1 MTYIA
6 KNMRFLRKMTGLS
19 QHDFAQ
25 KVDLNRGNIASYE
38 KGTAEP
44 STEKLLRITKF
55 FHVDLTDFIEKNL
68 EEELNQKTINISVKN
83 GELHISQQNLE
94 EVVDGE
100 ITQNNQ
106 QSTQI
111 LGERSV
117 ELKKILEGFKNYY
130 QYKSAKY
137 NKYKEHSDVEKDYLS
152 DYFRLLEIAEDI
164 LDINRQLL
172 HKIVVIE
179 KD

>member
-6 KNMRFLRKMTGLS
+6 KNMRFLRKIAGLS

-25 KVDLNRGNIASYE
+25 KVALNRGNIASYE

-55 FHVDLTDFIEKNL
+55 FQVNLTDFIEKDLENEFNL
-68 EEELNQKTINISVKN
+68 QNINISVKN
-83 GELHISQQNLE
+83 GVIHITEQIKDDSISEDGFSGVEQPV
-94 EVVDGE
+94 EV
-100 ITQNNQ
+100 
-106 QSTQI
+106 
-111 LGERSV
+111 LGERSI
-117 ELKKILEGFKNYY
+117 ELKKILEGFQNYY
-130 QYKSAKY
+130 QYKTAKS
-137 NKYKEHSDVEKDYLS
+137 KDLTDVEKGYLS

-172 HKIVVIE
+172 KKVAVAE
-179 KD
+179 R

>member
-55 FHVDLTDFIEKNL
+55 FHVDLTDFIEKDL
-68 EEELNQKTINISVKN
+68 EEELNQKNINISVKN
-83 GELHISQQNLE
+83 GELHISHQSLE

-100 ITQNNQ
+100 MNQNNQ
-106 QSTQI
+106 QSTQV

-117 ELKKILEGFKNYY
+117 ELKKILEGFQNYY

-137 NKYKEHSDVEKDYLS
+137 KELSDVEKGYLS

>member
-55 FHVDLTDFIEKNL
+55 FHVDLTDFIEKDL
-68 EEELNQKTINISVKN
+68 EEELNQKNINISVKN
-83 GELHISQQNLE
+83 GELHISHQSLE

-100 ITQNNQ
+100 MNQNNQ
-106 QSTQI
+106 QSTQV

-117 ELKKILEGFKNYY
+117 ELKKILEGFQNYS

-137 NKYKEHSDVEKDYLS
+137 KELSDVEKGYLS
-152 DYFRLLEIAEDI
+152 DSFRLLEIAEDI